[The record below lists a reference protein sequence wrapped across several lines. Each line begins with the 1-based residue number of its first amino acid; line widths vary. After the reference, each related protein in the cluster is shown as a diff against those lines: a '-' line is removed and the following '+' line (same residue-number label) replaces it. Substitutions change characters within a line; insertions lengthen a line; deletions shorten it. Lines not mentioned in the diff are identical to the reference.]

1 MSDRK
6 HGFFTFMTFLTGV
19 VGVYYSAASILLS
32 ADRILAIVKN
42 KVFGIQFFVFLGE
55 IFFQGC
61 SFMII
66 YTLAV
71 ISIITAIIAFLFYR
85 KELSKKTLLLLYAQP
100 LAVLIWGVLFF
111 MNFAFDLPNALGLM
125 LTILS
130 LAVIA
135 VYSILTVKSMYN
147 EVKFD

>member
-1 MSDRK
+1 MSARK
-6 HGFFTFMTFLTGV
+6 RGFFIFMTFLTGAA
-19 VGVYYSAASILLS
+19 GFYFSAASILIS
-32 ADRILAIVKN
+32 ADRILAIVKDRP
-42 KVFGIQFFVFLGE
+42 FGMQYFVFLGE

-66 YTLAV
+66 YSLAAV
-71 ISIITAIIAFLFYR
+71 SIITAVIALMFYR
-85 KELSKKTLLLLYAQP
+85 KELSIKTLRLLYAQP

-111 MNFAFDLPNALGLM
+111 LNFAFHLPNAVGLM

-147 EVKFD
+147 EIND

>member
-1 MSDRK
+1 MSERK
-6 HGFFTFMTFLTGV
+6 HSFFTFMTFLTVAIGL
-19 VGVYYSAASILLS
+19 YYSLASVLIS
-32 ADRILAIVKN
+32 ADRILAMIKGRP
-42 KVFGIQFFVFLGE
+42 FGIQYYVFLGE

-66 YTLAV
+66 YNLAA
-71 ISIITAIIAFLFYR
+71 ISIITAVIAFVFYR
-85 KELSKKTLLLLYAQP
+85 KELSIKTLRLLYAQP
-100 LAVLIWGVLFF
+100 FAVLIWGVLFF
-111 MNFAFDLPNALGLM
+111 LNFAFDLPNAVGLM

-147 EVKFD
+147 EIKVD